1 MVDIVRGLTGAA
13 VIGRS
18 LFMLYV
24 TEVLYVPAGRPLLG
38 RVLAWLS
45 AEGARAPFGAVAAR

>member
-1 MVDIVRGLTGAA
+1 MVDIVGGLTGAA
-13 VIGRS
+13 GFERS
-18 LFMLYV
+18 LVMLYV
-24 TEVLYVPAGRPLLG
+24 TEVLFAPAGRPLFG